1 VRARI
6 EGEMRE
12 SLAAL
17 ARSNQELD
25 EFAYIASHDLREP
38 LRGVAN
44 NACFLKEDCAAEL
57 SPAAMKRL
65 DRMTYLCQRMDRLV
79 DDLLYFSRLGR
90 QELAVQTTDLNEVI
104 VDIATTMEAALQ

>member
-1 VRARI
+1 
-6 EGEMRE
+6 MRE

-44 NACFLKEDCAAEL
+44 NACFR
-57 SPAAMKRL
+57 KRTAPPSSL
-65 DRMTYLCQRMDRLV
+65 PPP
-79 DDLLYFSRLGR
+79 
-90 QELAVQTTDLNEVI
+90 
-104 VDIATTMEAALQ
+104 